1 VDYELDSR
9 IPVWS
14 QKDPVPLANGKSMK
28 ISGVERPQVFVDEKG
43 AVIALLASVYPADRA
58 TESTYII
65 VRPVDHFVPLP
76 QRP

>member
-1 VDYELDSR
+1 
-9 IPVWS
+9 
-14 QKDPVPLANGKSMK
+14 MK

-58 TESTYII
+58 KDSTYII
-65 VRPVDHFVPLP
+65 VRPVANFVPSI